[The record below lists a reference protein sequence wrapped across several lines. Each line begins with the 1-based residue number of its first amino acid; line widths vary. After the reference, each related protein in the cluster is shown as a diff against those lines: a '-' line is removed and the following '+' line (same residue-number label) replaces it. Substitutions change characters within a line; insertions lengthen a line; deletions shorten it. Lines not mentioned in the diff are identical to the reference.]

1 MWGVTAAVRYHEVP
15 RRQVQ
20 KAKKLRTQPLEG
32 STLGVV
38 RAGFF
43 GGGRIKD

>member
-1 MWGVTAAVRYHEVP
+1 MWGVTEVVGYDEVP

-38 RAGFF
+38 CAGFF
-43 GGGRIKD
+43 GGGGGH